1 MNSTL
6 EKWLFFLGV
15 ILFLWFLAPEL
26 DARASETVG
35 IYHVSNNGLDIVVTH
50 TVDSSGLVHTFSC
63 EGYSRDIVV
72 TLDDTYKYL
81 VCAQFQNSSS
91 FGIFFAACNGDY
103 KLRHNRPTGMSYEYW
118 HFDDYPGSGAGT
130 YGEFRYLSG
139 ASSISRFATDSGNS
153 LYAKELGRDYSIV
166 PVGSIFYSNYDIYS
180 YNGIL
185 VFQRPLPSP
194 TPTPSLQQ
202 KLLTAVEKTNPG
214 AVMMNQVVGLVPLLI
229 GFAITLIG
237 FSKAL
242 QTLFQVLRMA

>member
-15 ILFLWFLAPEL
+15 ILFLWFLTPEL

-91 FGIFFAACNGDY
+91 FGFFVAACSNDFELNY
-103 KLRHNRPTGMSYEYW
+103 NRPTGMSSEYW
-118 HFDDYPGSGAGT
+118 YFDDYPGSGVGS

-139 ASSISRFATDSGNS
+139 ASSISSFIGSDS
-153 LYAKELGRDYSIV
+153 LYAKQLGYDSFSV

-180 YNGIL
+180 YDGIL

-194 TPTPSLQQ
+194 TPTPSPQQ
-202 KLLTAVEKTNPG
+202 RFLTAVEMTNLE
-214 AVMMNQVVGLVPLLI
+214 AVMIQVVGLAPLLI
-229 GFAITLIG
+229 GLLTTLFG
-237 FSKAL
+237 FSKGL
-242 QTLFQVLRMA
+242 RLLFQTLRQA